1 MRCRITTHMKGWIM
15 KKLDKTV
22 VRETLYIAC
31 FVLMLSVIMQLVF
44 VLFGRWDYTVLL
56 GNLLSGGI
64 AIINYL
70 LIGVMVQN
78 AIGKE
83 EKEIKNSVR
92 ISHMLRMLMIAAGL
106 ILGVV
111 LPCFNIIASIVPY
124 IFPRIAILFRPL
136 FDKKL
141 GDTYGPEE
149 VKPTDES
156 TESISDGQ
164 YYEQKISQNDKDGFE
179 KKF

>member
-1 MRCRITTHMKGWIM
+1 MKGWIM

-111 LPCFNIIASIVPY
+111 LPCFNIITSKIY
-124 IFPRIAILFRPL
+124 ICVTIADNRFIIHS
-136 FDKKL
+136 
-141 GDTYGPEE
+141 
-149 VKPTDES
+149 V
-156 TESISDGQ
+156 
-164 YYEQKISQNDKDGFE
+164 
-179 KKF
+179 

>member
-1 MRCRITTHMKGWIM
+1 M
-15 KKLDKTV
+15 KKIDRTV
-22 VRETLYIAC
+22 LTETGYIA
-31 FVLMLSVIMQLVF
+31 LSVLILSALMQAVF
-44 VLFGRWDYTVLL
+44 LAVGAWDGAVLL

-136 FDKKL
+136 FDKML

-164 YYEQKISQNDKDGFE
+164 YYEQKISKNDKDGFE